1 MNVYKDMRKKRMLR
15 AEKEIQDAYRNLDQM
30 LGRTNLSDQIS
41 DKTEIVKPTNPTL
54 ESITK
59 TDFIYDVPKGMPV
72 YQDENALSPKLA
84 ENLANS
90 SKSISESGI
99 AAYREMEAAD
109 REITQKA
116 LDILSTMQAREDIS
130 PELRMHIGDQI
141 TQIINTR
148 NLNLDK
154 IRVGISSVV
163 DQHQAIIVLLGLLAT
178 GGAAVVML
186 LVKLIDSI
194 YGKKR

>member
-1 MNVYKDMRKKRMLR
+1 MNVYKDMRKKRRLR

-109 REITQKA
+109 RE
-116 LDILSTMQAREDIS
+116 L
-130 PELRMHIGDQI
+130 LRKH
-141 TQIINTR
+141 
-148 NLNLDK
+148 
-154 IRVGISSVV
+154 
-163 DQHQAIIVLLGLLAT
+163 
-178 GGAAVVML
+178 
-186 LVKLIDSI
+186 
-194 YGKKR
+194 